1 MEENSGE
8 LVSRVISAQSP
19 SDVTPPRRE
28 WQPPK
33 GEIVEV
39 ATGTLAGVGA
49 RDLADG
55 TTCHS

>member
-8 LVSRVISAQSP
+8 GVSRVASSRAP
-19 SDVTPPRRE
+19 SEVVLPRRE

-39 ATGTLAGVGA
+39 ATGTLAGLGGPVS
-49 RDLADG
+49 DG
-55 TTCHS
+55 LGCHS